1 MPRLEHIGVAVE
13 DVEAVINCFE
23 DLLGARPYK
32 TETVTDQQVRTHFL
46 DAESAKIELLE
57 ALETDSAVQK
67 FLNKHGEGI
76 HHLAFEVGDAAATMD
91 RLRGAGFTLL
101 SESLQSG
108 ADDKQIFFVHPKETH
123 GVLVEFCESTSPSW
137 SPTRVPHRNGHVA
150 VYERGRRDRPSVL
163 LLHGAAGS
171 TRLDTAPLMRRLE
184 PSFHVVGL
192 DLGGHGESS
201 FPPGEELNLDV
212 FATDVEAALDAL
224 DVASAH
230 LFGFSLGASV
240 AFWAAHTLPDR
251 VDRLALLSPNVT
263 WTESLV
269 TAMTNRLDVESLR
282 EHRPERA
289 RALTAQH
296 EHPERL
302 FTALRAFIR
311 TLPDKSDRAL
321 DTLRT
326 VEHPTL
332 VAAVDEDPLFPL
344 ESATTIHQTLPNA
357 RLSVL
362 PGSQHSLRHAPL
374 DLLTPLLRDHFS
386 RK

>member
-23 DLLGARPYK
+23 DLLDARPYK

-46 DAESAKIELLE
+46 DAESAKLELLE
-57 ALETDSAVQK
+57 ALEPDSAVQK
-67 FLNKHGEGI
+67 FLNKQGEGI
-76 HHLAFEVGDAAATMD
+76 HHLAFEVEDAAATMD
-91 RLRGAGFTLL
+91 RLRKAGFTLL
-101 SESLQSG
+101 SESPRAG

-137 SPTRVPHRNGHVA
+137 SPTRVPHRDGHLA
-150 VYERGRRDRPSVL
+150 VYERGRRDRPSIL

-171 TRLDTAPLMRRLE
+171 TRLDTAPLIRRLE

-192 DLGGHGESS
+192 DLSGHGGSS
-201 FPPGEELNLDV
+201 FPADDELNLNAFAADV
-212 FATDVEAALDAL
+212 QAALDAL
-224 DVASAH
+224 NVASAH

-240 AFWAAHTLPDR
+240 AFWAAHTVPDR
-251 VDRLALLSPNVT
+251 VDRLALMSPNVT
-263 WTESLV
+263 WTEPLV
-269 TAMTNRLDVESLR
+269 SAMTNRLDVASLR

-289 RALTAQH
+289 RALTDQH
-296 EHPERL
+296 EHPDRL
-302 FTALRAFIR
+302 FPALRSFIS
-311 TLPDKSDRAL
+311 TLPEKADEAL

-332 VAAVDEDPLFPL
+332 VTAVDEDPLFPL
-344 ESATTIHQTLPNA
+344 EAAMTIHQRLPNA

-374 DLLTPLLRDHFS
+374 STLTPLLHDHFS